1 MYISVK
7 LIVYN
12 KKFQK
17 IELDN
22 LNIEEYIGRSYLPF
36 MKGQKWHFFFWL
48 IFNCFQIQLYEIIK
62 FDQKKCTTYRC

>member
-36 MKGQKWHFFFWL
+36 MNYEGTKMAFFFL
-48 IFNCFQIQLYEIIK
+48 VDI
-62 FDQKKCTTYRC
+62 